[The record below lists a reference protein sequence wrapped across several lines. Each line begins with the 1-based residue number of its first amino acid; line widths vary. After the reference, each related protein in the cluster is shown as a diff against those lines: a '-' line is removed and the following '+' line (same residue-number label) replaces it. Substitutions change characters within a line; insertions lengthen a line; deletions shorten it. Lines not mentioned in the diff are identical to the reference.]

1 MCKFI
6 QQNLSQVQQ
15 DLTYLGKPPKENDK
29 KLRTMRE
36 LSKKSRTPSSY
47 LKSISTTLWIQKS
60 NHPKY
65 VRFITLIKNII

>member
-15 DLTYLGKPPKENDK
+15 DLTYLGKLPKENDK
-29 KLRTMRE
+29 KLRTLRDF
-36 LSKKSRTPSSY
+36 
-47 LKSISTTLWIQKS
+47 STTLWNQKS
-60 NHPKY
+60 YHPKY

>member
-29 KLRTMRE
+29 KLRTLRE
-36 LSKKSRTPSSY
+36 LSKKIENPPP
-47 LKSISTTLWIQKS
+47 LISNQFQPL
-60 NHPKY
+60 Y
-65 VRFITLIKNII
+65 GIKNPTIQNMSVLSL